1 MRPFLAHQL
10 FLTQGFSEQF
20 PPVMDAPLDGA
31 QRQPSRTRYLGE
43 AVPLGI
49 VHEGVEAHRPCAQF
63 TDDAGDVINYR
74 PLVALVAA
82 DNVPVPQTDGLQ
94 RLKPAPGVDPQVA
107 HDGPTP
113 CKQRSRLVVAVA
125 VLKRPR
131 HCFRC
136 EVVGTLVMAVAP
148 RYPLEV
154 EVHRH
159 DVAVKVH
166 GSLPT
171 CHGLHFSCRRLDYPV
186 FHTSSAA
193 PHPGVRG
200 LPCVIFG
207 FLWSYSLFLCF

>member
-10 FLTQGFSEQF
+10 FLTQGFSEQC
-20 PPVMDAPLDGA
+20 PPVMNAPLDGA

-43 AVPLGI
+43 AVPFGI
-49 VHEGVEAHRPCAQF
+49 VHEGVQAYRPGTQRPNRC
-63 TDDAGDVINYR
+63 GDVINYR
-74 PLVALVAA
+74 PLIALFPTLG
-82 DNVPVPQTDGLQ
+82 VPVAQTDGLQ
-94 RLKPAPGVDPQVA
+94 RLKPAPGIDPQVA

-113 CKQRSRLVVAVA
+113 CEQRTGWVVTVA

-136 EVVGTLVMAVAP
+136 EVVGTFVMAVAP

-159 DVAVKVH
+159 DVPFKVH
-166 GSLPT
+166 GLLPT
-171 CHGLHFSCRRLDYPV
+171 CHGQHFSCRRLDCPA

-193 PHPGVRG
+193 PHPGERG

-207 FLWSYSLFLCF
+207 FLYSLFLCF